1 MDPPM
6 LRLEKKERRNYEMK
20 TTVRYVYLSTL
31 SLYRISRIMSSILLD
46 FFRQKCYNFNFI
58 YAHHQRLPPRH
69 FVTMFAASNTR
80 QKQGVTTRHTRR
92 RYAAQSVTPTPS
104 TGAASRPP
112 RHMLCFQ
119 STRFQPI
126 FMQAVTAFHP
136 VLERQELRSPCPGSA
151 PQGKTKKGIRG
162 GDAASQRPA

>member
-6 LRLEKKERRNYEMK
+6 LRLKKERRNYEMK

-58 YAHHQRLPPRH
+58 YVHHQRLPPRH

-92 RYAAQSVTPTPS
+92 RYAAQSVTRLLALARLRGRLVTCCAFGSHDFRRFLIRQSLPS
-104 TGAASRPP
+104 ALCWSGMSFVRPV
-112 RHMLCFQ
+112 RAQ
-119 STRFQPI
+119 
-126 FMQAVTAFHP
+126 
-136 VLERQELRSPCPGSA
+136 LRCRT
-151 PQGKTKKGIRG
+151 TKKGIRG
-162 GDAASQRPA
+162 GDAASLRPA